1 RLPRTREVARP
12 YAPRLPD
19 VAPPPRQWLAV
30 GRPHPAV
37 NQDRL
42 TGSVAGD
49 ALPRGEFRRTA
60 AVERPEQARFGRLP
74 APAAVLHD
82 IDQRAESAGVGA
94 QDKLLALLVS
104 HVAGRGEEIDPRF
117 PFLGRERDLARELV
131 KVLE

>member
-1 RLPRTREVARP
+1 PLRRRLPAVARR
-12 YAPRLPD
+12 A
-19 VAPPPRQWLAV
+19 RQWLAV
-30 GRPHPAV
+30 GRPHPTV

-49 ALPRGEFRRTA
+49 ALPQGEFRRTA
-60 AVERPEQARFGRLP
+60 AIERPEQARFGRLP
-74 APAAVLHD
+74 APAPVLHD
-82 IDQRAESAGVGA
+82 INQRAESEGVGE